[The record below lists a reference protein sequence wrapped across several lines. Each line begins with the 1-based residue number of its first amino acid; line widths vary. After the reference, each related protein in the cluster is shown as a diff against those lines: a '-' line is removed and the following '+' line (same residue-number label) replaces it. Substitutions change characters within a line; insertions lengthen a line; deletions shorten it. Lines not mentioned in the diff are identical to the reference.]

1 MIHHATAT
9 YSDNPHKPARR
20 KKQNPLTR
28 EAYILNQRVVAKR
41 GQELPHSK
49 LLDIDVISIRSAVRQ
64 RQNLLTY
71 IRDNLSN
78 DALCKLYG
86 VSEHVISRTVSYQ
99 SYGHIA

>member
-1 MIHHATAT
+1 MIHHATQSHT
-9 YSDNPHKPARR
+9 PARR
-20 KKQNPLTR
+20 ANQNPLDRR
-28 EAYILNQRVVAKR
+28 EYLQQAESLAKR

-64 RQNLLTY
+64 RNNLLTY

-78 DALCKLYG
+78 DALCKQYG

>member
-1 MIHHATAT
+1 MIHHATQSHT
-9 YSDNPHKPARR
+9 PARR
-20 KKQNPLTR
+20 ANQNPLDRR
-28 EAYILNQRVVAKR
+28 EYMQQAASLAKR

-78 DALCKLYG
+78 DALCKQYG
-86 VSEHVISRTVSYQ
+86 VSENVITRVVKYEN
-99 SYGHIA
+99 YGHIA

>member
-1 MIHHATAT
+1 MIHHATQSRT
-9 YSDNPHKPARR
+9 PARR
-20 KKQNPLTR
+20 ANQNPLDRR
-28 EAYILNQRVVAKR
+28 EYQLRATSLAKR

-71 IRDNLSN
+71 IRENLSN
-78 DALCKLYG
+78 DALCKQYG
-86 VSEHVISRTVSYQ
+86 VSEHVISRTVAYQ

>member
-1 MIHHATAT
+1 MIHHATQSHT
-9 YSDNPHKPARR
+9 PARR
-20 KKQNPLTR
+20 ASQNPMTR
-28 EAYILNQRVVAKR
+28 SEYRYAAADIAKR

-64 RQNLLTY
+64 RNNLLAY

>member
-1 MIHHATAT
+1 MIHHATKSHT
-9 YSDNPHKPARR
+9 PPRR
-20 KKQNPLTR
+20 ANQNPLDRR
-28 EAYILNQRVVAKR
+28 EYQLRATSLAKR

-64 RQNLLTY
+64 RQNLLAY

-78 DALCKLYG
+78 DALCKQYG
-86 VSEHVISRTVSYQ
+86 VSENVISRTVAYQ

>member
-1 MIHHATAT
+1 MIHHATHKEKPPRRPGVMERREYQLRAT
-9 YSDNPHKPARR
+9 E
-20 KKQNPLTR
+20 L
-28 EAYILNQRVVAKR
+28 AKR

-64 RQNLLTY
+64 RNNLLTY
-71 IRDNLSN
+71 IRENLSN
-78 DALCKLYG
+78 DALCKRYG

>member
-1 MIHHATAT
+1 ME
-9 YSDNPHKPARR
+9 RR
-20 KKQNPLTR
+20 EYQLR
-28 EAYILNQRVVAKR
+28 AASLAKR

-78 DALCKLYG
+78 KALCKQYG
-86 VSEHVISRTVSYQ
+86 VSEHVISRTVSYE

>member
-1 MIHHATAT
+1 MINR
-9 YSDNPHKPARR
+9 DNPINPNRR
-20 KKQNPLTR
+20 HKQNPLSRR
-28 EAYILNQRVVAKR
+28 EYLESSEEFAKR

-64 RQNLLTY
+64 RNNLLTY

-78 DALCKLYG
+78 DALCKKYG
-86 VSEHVISRTVSYQ
+86 VSEHVISRTVSYE

>member
-1 MIHHATAT
+1 MIYHAT
-9 YSDNPHKPARR
+9 HKEKPARR
-20 KKQNPLTR
+20 PGVMERR
-28 EAYILNQRVVAKR
+28 EYRLQAASLAKR
-41 GQELPHSK
+41 GQDLPHSK

-86 VSEHVISRTVSYQ
+86 VSENVITRVVKYEN
-99 SYGHIA
+99 YGHIA

>member
-1 MIHHATAT
+1 MIHHATQSHT
-9 YSDNPHKPARR
+9 PARR
-20 KKQNPLTR
+20 ANQNPLDR
-28 EAYILNQRVVAKR
+28 HEYLQRAKEFAAR
-41 GQELPHSK
+41 GQDMKHSK

-64 RQNLLTY
+64 RQNLLAY

-86 VSEHVISRTVSYQ
+86 VSEHVISRTVAYQ

>member
-1 MIHHATAT
+1 MAATK
-9 YSDNPHKPARR
+9 YSPGVVVGVRR
-20 KKQNPLTR
+20 DGVIPRR
-28 EAYILNQRVVAKR
+28 EYLERPEDFVKR

-78 DALCKLYG
+78 DALCKQYG

>member
-1 MIHHATAT
+1 MIHHATQSHT
-9 YSDNPHKPARR
+9 PARR
-20 KKQNPLTR
+20 SNQNPLDRR
-28 EAYILNQRVVAKR
+28 EYQLQAASLAKR

-64 RQNLLTY
+64 RNNLLTY
-71 IRDNLSN
+71 IRENLSN

-86 VSEHVISRTVSYQ
+86 VSEHVISRTVAYQ